1 MPENEDKPLGQEL
14 YEKAMQYNWRTS
26 QSPSNAMIARAAL
39 EQAAKAGHTKALRE
53 LAEMMFEGSGG
64 AAEPER
70 ALGLKLSAALR
81 GDQAALEEL
90 SDLLESYAESQ
101 VRMQDKQRA
110 MDAAVQAQQA
120 YQSFQWLS
128 AYIQELSPLAHL
140 SVGQA

>member
-1 MPENEDKPLGQEL
+1 
-14 YEKAMQYNWRTS
+14 
-26 QSPSNAMIARAAL
+26 
-39 EQAAKAGHTKALRE
+39 
-53 LAEMMFEGSGG
+53 MFEGSGG

-70 ALGLKLSAALR
+70 ALSLKLSAALR

-110 MDAAVQAQQA
+110 MLAAEQAQQA
-120 YQSFQWLS
+120 YQSLQWLS
-128 AYIQELSPLAHL
+128 SYIQELSPLAHL